1 QSPQSAPLIAI
12 ASTEPIS
19 TFFALIGE
27 CLPGFDRCLPRWQTS
42 QTPPRSL
49 QEMKLKPRISSA
61 DDGGG
66 IIREVDVEGGVHL
79 LVRPATEGNFSG
91 LGCNIGR
98 GQQCPRWDNRGV
110 ISVY

>member
-1 QSPQSAPLIAI
+1 MFASLANEPDPSP
-12 ASTEPIS
+12 
-19 TFFALIGE
+19 
-27 CLPGFDRCLPRWQTS
+27 
-42 QTPPRSL
+42 
-49 QEMKLKPRISSA
+49 KPSRDEIEATDLVHA

-79 LVRPATEGNFSG
+79 LVRPATEGNRSG